1 MIPGGTVVAPPL
13 PRGRFMLTKLKNFAV
28 NEDGATAIEYAMIAS
43 LIFAAVLAAWPGF
56 YEGFMASWTNVGA
69 VIRDAVK

>member
-1 MIPGGTVVAPPL
+1 MKAVL
-13 PRGRFMLTKLKNFAV
+13 KRFV
-28 NEDGATAIEYAMIAS
+28 RDEDGATAIEYAMIAS